1 MRSFDEVVPGVAW
14 EIAPVSDWIHK
25 EVLNTI
31 RRDIGRVIVNDGTA
45 LSWTLKNSTEESA
58 ELGVASISC
67 RETVDKW
74 ISEAQIMVEWQ
85 ALDWFG

>member
-14 EIAPVSDWIHK
+14 EISPVSDWIQK

-31 RRDIGRVIVNDGTA
+31 RRDIGRVIVDDGTA
-45 LSWTLKNSTEESA
+45 LSWALNKLTEESA

-67 RETVDKW
+67 RKTVDKW
-74 ISEAQIMVEWQ
+74 ISEAQLAGEWA

>member
-31 RRDIGRVIVNDGTA
+31 RRDIGRLIVDDGTL
-45 LSWTLKNSTEESA
+45 LSWTSKKSTEESA
-58 ELGVASISC
+58 ELGVASIGC
-67 RETVDKW
+67 RKTVDKW
-74 ISEAQIMVEWQ
+74 ISEAQLTGEWA